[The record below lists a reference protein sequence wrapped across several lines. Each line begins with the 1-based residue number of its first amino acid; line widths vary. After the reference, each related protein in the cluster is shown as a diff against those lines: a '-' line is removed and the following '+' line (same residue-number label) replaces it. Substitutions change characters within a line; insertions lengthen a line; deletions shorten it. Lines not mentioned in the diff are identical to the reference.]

1 MSLDK
6 PHLNLFTPFG
16 RAIIENLIIPHTVS
30 TKNAT
35 LIVIRLNLEHIPA
48 YLKNRLLKCVSET
61 SILSRPPS
69 VNKMRSQ
76 TRRSPKFQQSE
87 AEYTLGAILL
97 GIPHD
102 VEYQLY
108 PLKKV
113 NGKTLIPEIIGNST
127 LIALL
132 LECKLLSFKKDLF
145 SILNKMEGLTNIVAT
160 SKINDGSVKVII
172 NVKQIRVHGKRAG
185 RHVFVKMICSNN
197 CSLFPLPPKLDIKYL
212 EKIRKKCYHIQS
224 KAAPPPPSSPSP
236 LASPVST
243 STSASTDSSLP
254 TLDSDKYPI
263 LSKFGIR
270 TDISSN

>member
-1 MSLDK
+1 
-6 PHLNLFTPFG
+6 
-16 RAIIENLIIPHTVS
+16 
-30 TKNAT
+30 
-35 LIVIRLNLEHIPA
+35 
-48 YLKNRLLKCVSET
+48 
-61 SILSRPPS
+61 
-69 VNKMRSQ
+69 MRSQ
-76 TRRSPKFQQSE
+76 THRSPKFQQYE
-87 AEYTLGAILL
+87 AKYTLGAILL

-197 CSLFPLPPKLDIKYL
+197 CSFFPFSPSLISSLGKCCHIHHLNLYLYLHLPQPLPLHQLIHLCLHSIVINILSY
-212 EKIRKKCYHIQS
+212 QS
-224 KAAPPPPSSPSP
+224 LGSEP
-236 LASPVST
+236 T
-243 STSASTDSSLP
+243 SLP
-254 TLDSDKYPI
+254 IGWQQWK
-263 LSKFGIR
+263 
-270 TDISSN
+270 